1 MPVPLT
7 LAWVD
12 AYALEKL
19 HSLSKVDRYLAR
31 ARELLA
37 AGKLQQRTWQDGRGL
52 KAAAAGSSAA
62 DAYSVTLLPAEPGPY
77 TTSCNCPRCAC
88 RLYAQQLHQLMISS
102 RAAYRLGLMQQDV
115 CR

>member
-37 AGKLQQRTWQDGRGL
+37 AGKLQQCTWQDGGGL
-52 KAAAAGSSAA
+52 QAAAAGSSAA

-77 TTSCNCPRCAC
+77 TTSCNCPSHDKDGVCKHALAALLKEGRSHLAS
-88 RLYAQQLHQLMISS
+88 LAS
-102 RAAYRLGLMQQDV
+102 RFLD
-115 CR
+115 